1 MTKYTLLDGSEIY
14 INDDQI
20 CTKIENKE
28 GNVVKSISLSLSNGQ
43 SFTVEP

>member
-1 MTKYTLLDGSEIY
+1 MTKYTLFDGSEIY

-28 GNVVKSISLSLSNGQ
+28 GNSVKSISLSLSNGQ
-43 SFTVEP
+43 SFIVKP